1 MAHPRQ
7 SLTNHASAT
16 LVLGL
21 PLIGSHLA
29 QMSLHV
35 VDTVMMGWY
44 GIPDLAAMVIATSL
58 FFVVFILGSGFANA
72 VMPMVAQSVGA
83 GDETAVRRTARM
95 GLWLSIGF
103 GLLTYP
109 LFWFSQ
115 PMLLRL
121 GQDPEVAAL
130 GQQYLRIGG
139 LGMIPAL
146 VIMVIK
152 GYLAALGRTQVVL
165 WVTVAAVPL
174 NAALNYVLIFGTY
187 GAPQLGIAGAAIASV
202 LVQLASVAA
211 LLIYAAL
218 LPDLRK
224 YRLFQRFWRPDW
236 AAMGQVFRLGW
247 PIGMTLLAESGLF
260 AATAVMMG
268 WIGTQELAA
277 HGIAMEVT
285 ALSFM
290 LHLGLSNAA
299 TLRAGRAVGM
309 GDQQSLRD
317 GARVAIGLSVLIGLA
332 NITAFITLAG
342 PIIGVFLDMSKPESA
357 AILAYGTMLLIYA
370 ALFQMADAMQV
381 MALGLLRGIH
391 DTRVPMI
398 AAAISYWGIGV
409 PSAYVLAF
417 PLGMG
422 GPGLWIGLVVG
433 LSVAALTL
441 MWRFWAKVAQMQRLA
456 QAA

>member
-1 MAHPRQ
+1 
-7 SLTNHASAT
+7 
-16 LVLGL
+16 
-21 PLIGSHLA
+21 
-29 QMSLHV
+29 
-35 VDTVMMGWY
+35 
-44 GIPDLAAMVIATSL
+44 
-58 FFVVFILGSGFANA
+58 
-72 VMPMVAQSVGA
+72 
-83 GDETAVRRTARM
+83 M